1 MEHFPLYLNNHYR
14 FVITQT
20 VQRAMEAILCS
31 CANHVTSVSMAA
43 TKTATI
49 WSLMH
54 PKRNLVWPTFILML
68 PTYHIINTQYL
79 VINKTI
85 DIQLYYGNYLADLL
99 VKCVFDMHLNC
110 LAVKIQF
117 LLKISLSNIQSFI
130 RGDWY
135 NIQFI
140 SYIFIYLT
148 WYLEMKKKIII
159 SFLDIDA
166 INI

>member
-1 MEHFPLYLNNHYR
+1 MSSPRLCREQWRPSSAHVQTMWQAYPWQQR
-14 FVITQT
+14 KQQPSGPWCTQKET
-20 VQRAMEAILCS
+20 WYDL
-31 CANHVTSVSMAA
+31 
-43 TKTATI
+43 
-49 WSLMH
+49 
-54 PKRNLVWPTFILML
+54 LML

-99 VKCVFDMHLNC
+99 VLCVFDMHLNC

-117 LLKISLSNIQSFI
+117 LLKISLWNIQSFI
-130 RGDWY
+130 RRDWY

>member
-1 MEHFPLYLNNHYR
+1 MSSPRLCREQWRPSSAHVQTMWQAYPWQQR
-14 FVITQT
+14 KQQPSGPWCTQKET
-20 VQRAMEAILCS
+20 WYDL
-31 CANHVTSVSMAA
+31 
-43 TKTATI
+43 
-49 WSLMH
+49 
-54 PKRNLVWPTFILML
+54 LML

-130 RGDWY
+130 RRDWY

-148 WYLEMKKKIII
+148 WYLEMKKK
-159 SFLDIDA
+159 SLFHF
-166 INI
+166 

>member
-1 MEHFPLYLNNHYR
+1 MSPPRLCREQWRPSSAHVQTMWQAYPWQQR
-14 FVITQT
+14 KQQPSGPWCTQKET
-20 VQRAMEAILCS
+20 WYDL
-31 CANHVTSVSMAA
+31 
-43 TKTATI
+43 
-49 WSLMH
+49 
-54 PKRNLVWPTFILML
+54 LML

-85 DIQLYYGNYLADLL
+85 DIQLCYGNYLADLL

-130 RGDWY
+130 RRDWY

-148 WYLEMKKKIII
+148 WYLEMKKK
-159 SFLDIDA
+159 SLFHF
-166 INI
+166 

>member
-1 MEHFPLYLNNHYR
+1 MCKPCDKRIHGSNENSNHL
-14 FVITQT
+14 VLD
-20 VQRAMEAILCS
+20 A
-31 CANHVTSVSMAA
+31 
-43 TKTATI
+43 
-49 WSLMH
+49 
-54 PKRNLVWPTFILML
+54 PKKKLGMTYFILML
-68 PTYHIINTQYL
+68 LTYHIINTQYL

-117 LLKISLSNIQSFI
+117 LLKISLWNIQSFI
-130 RGDWY
+130 RRDWY

-148 WYLEMKKKIII
+148 WYLEMKKK
-159 SFLDIDA
+159 SLFHF
-166 INI
+166 